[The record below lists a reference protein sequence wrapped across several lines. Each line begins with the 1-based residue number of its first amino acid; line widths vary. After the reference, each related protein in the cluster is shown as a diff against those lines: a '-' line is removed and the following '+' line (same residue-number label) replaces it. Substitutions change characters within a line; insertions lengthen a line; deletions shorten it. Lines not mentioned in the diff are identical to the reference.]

1 VPGWHEKTKDL
12 VADGKLVLLGIT
24 QEQHAERCRLF
35 AQWKGFQW
43 PILHD
48 PVNVMRSKAVPL
60 TVAIDEL
67 GVVRSTRPTE
77 KWVRE
82 TFVKTDY
89 EGSEPTD
96 KAKLPSVEELQEIAE
111 AEDSAGAWR
120 ALGDAASIWKPGDTD
135 LAVNA
140 YNSALQRDQ
149 ESPVTHFRLGVAYRN
164 RHESIHR
171 QQSDFNRAVSH
182 WTAALTM
189 DPNQYIWRR
198 RIQQYGPRLAKP
210 YPFYDWV
217 DKAEAEIVARG
228 DTPIAL
234 EVPLSGAEIAKP
246 AKSFDASVR
255 QVSPD
260 PRNLITRDKGRSVAI
275 NRVFVPSRVQAGD
288 SVRLHLEFS
297 LASKDVLWNNEGEPL
312 RVWIEGTRSWKPQQ
326 QLTVYQGVPGA
337 AESSETRLVEI
348 ELQST
353 AEAKSESIRGFAVF
367 NICEKSTGTCL
378 MRRADF
384 SAHVNVVE
392 GTERL
397 SR

>member
-1 VPGWHEKTKDL
+1 MPGWHEKTKDL
-12 VADGKLVLLGIT
+12 VADGRLVVLGVT
-24 QEQHAERCRLF
+24 QEQHAERCILF
-35 AQWKGFQW
+35 SQWKGLGW

-48 PVNVMRSKAVPL
+48 PVNVMQSIAVPL
-60 TVAIDEL
+60 TVAIDEQ
-67 GVVRSTRPTE
+67 GVIRSTRPTE
-77 KWVRE
+77 NWIRE
-82 TFVKTDY
+82 TFMTTDY
-89 EGSEPTD
+89 EVSQPVE
-96 KAKLPSVEELQEIAE
+96 KAELPSIEELTQAATAE
-111 AEDSAGAWR
+111 NSAAAWR
-120 ALGDAASIWKPGDTD
+120 ALGDAASIWKPSDPG

-140 YNSALQRDQ
+140 YNSALQLDQ
-149 ESPVTHFRLGVAYRN
+149 QSAVTHFRLGVAYRN
-164 RHESIHR
+164 RHESTYR
-171 QQSDFNRAVSH
+171 QQSDFDQAVSH

-217 DKAEAEIVARG
+217 DTATKEILARG
-228 DTPIAL
+228 ETPVAL
-234 EVPLSGAEIAKP
+234 KVPLSGAEISRP
-246 AKSFDASVR
+246 SKSFDASLP

-260 PRNLITRDKGRSVAI
+260 PRNLITRDKGRSVKI

-312 RVWIEGTRSWKPQQ
+312 RVWIEGTTSWQPQQ
-326 QLTVYQGVPGA
+326 QLTVYAGVPDG
-337 AESSETRLVEI
+337 AESSESRLVEI
-348 ELQST
+348 ELQSG

-378 MRRADF
+378 LRRADF
-384 SAHVNVVE
+384 CVDLNVVE
-392 GTERL
+392 GVERL